1 MDRYDELEGQVDQLS
16 PHKARAFLTH
26 LAEQG
31 DAVAQCLLADALDD
45 GTLDLTDPVQS
56 VAWYRLSAAQ
66 GYTRAEFYLGSMIAF
81 GFGAEQNYEEAAHWL
96 RKAASKNYS
105 AAECRLGELLV
116 KGLVTGT
123 RDEGISMLKRAAQAG
138 HEGAIDILK
147 VAESTPNNALERTRE
162 G

>member
-1 MDRYDELEGQVDQLS
+1 MDRYDELEGQLDQLS
-16 PHKARAFLTH
+16 PDKARAFLTN

-45 GTLDLTDPVQS
+45 GTLDLTDPAQS
-56 VAWYRLSAAQ
+56 VAWYRRSATQ

-81 GFGAEQNYEEAAHWL
+81 GFGTEQNYEEAARWL

-116 KGLVTGT
+116 KGLVAGT

-138 HEGAIDILK
+138 HEGAADILK
-147 VAESTPNNALERTRE
+147 VAESTPNNSFERTRE